1 MAIRSAVVSTDPAF
15 RDFIRH
21 NLGPQAGVAGGFTEI
36 TVPYRELTEDQLSTL
51 RQAGSDVIVLDL
63 TDDPELGLKFAQFL
77 TERSP
82 DARLIAAGP
91 LLPPDLLMAAIRAGV
106 VDYLQKPVTDA
117 ALQQALARALQ
128 RLGKAKAD
136 PTAQKTG
143 KLYTVFSPKGGAGS
157 TIFAVNLAVTLHR
170 QTEQKTLLVDLD
182 LELGDSASMLGIQP
196 RFNFVD
202 FVENFRRM
210 DAGLLASY
218 IERHSSGIH
227 VLSAPYQPDKAQPTT
242 ADQLRRIF
250 TFLRE
255 HYDYIV
261 VDMPR
266 SFSASTIAVL
276 ESADLLFILATV
288 DLPSLRNVQRV
299 LPLLTRVL
307 PQGEDQVRLVVN
319 RYNPDDA
326 ISLNDV
332 RHTLGF
338 DVFATLANEYEAV
351 MESVNTT
358 KPIVLGGPSQYALDI
373 RTVAARLTGMP
384 LPEQGKRGVLGKLT
398 GALRRQRVKAPH
410 NPEQAY
416 E

>member
-15 RDFIRH
+15 REFVRRSLSAH
-21 NLGPQAGVAGGFTEI
+21 AGAAGGFTEI
-36 TVPYRELTEDQLSTL
+36 SVPYRELTEDQLSTL
-51 RQAGSDVIVLDL
+51 RQAGADVIVLDL

-82 DARLIAAGP
+82 DVRLVAAGP
-91 LLPPDLLMAAIRAGV
+91 LLPPELLMAAIRAGV
-106 VDYLQKPVTDA
+106 VDYLQKPVTDS
-117 ALQQALARALQ
+117 ALQDALSRALQ
-128 RLGKAKAD
+128 RLGKTRSDEK
-136 PTAQKTG
+136 QKTG

-182 LELGDSASMLGIQP
+182 LELGDSASMLGVQP

-227 VLSAPYQPDKAQPTT
+227 ILSAPFQPDKAEPTT
-242 ADQLRRIF
+242 PDQLRRIF
-250 TFLRE
+250 AFLRE
-255 HYDYIV
+255 HYEYIV

-276 ESADLLFILATV
+276 EGADLLFILATV

-307 PQGEDQVRLVVN
+307 PHGEEQVRLVVN

-332 RHTLGF
+332 RRTLGLE
-338 DVFATLANEYEAV
+338 VFSTLANEYEAI

-358 KPIVLGGPSQYALDI
+358 KPIVLGGQSQYALDI

-384 LPEQGKRGVLGKLT
+384 LPEQGKSGLLGKLT
-398 GALRRQRVKAPH
+398 GALRRQRVTAPP